1 MQAAILTAA
10 VINPYHPARH
20 NDAPLDVLL
29 CAIGLVILTLLI
41 VVPAHMAHEREER
54 RLHAE
59 QPQTADT
66 A

>member
-1 MQAAILTAA
+1 MLAAILMAS
-10 VINPYHPARH
+10 VVNPYHPAKH

-29 CAIGLVILTLLI
+29 CAIGLVILFLL
-41 VVPAHMAHEREER
+41 VTVPAHMARAREER
-54 RLHAE
+54 KLHDE